1 MNRYYQYGEMKLRW
15 RSQQQQRQRQRYTD
29 DDNNR
34 RDDDVYTYAR
44 TGVIAVEIMMH
55 AKNDRDYVEIRLSI
69 KFLMLVFFSQWDEMC
84 YKRNG
89 YTQDQLTAL
98 FECRAKVYITVLYS
112 HF

>member
-15 RSQQQQRQRQRYTD
+15 RSQQQQQRHTD

-44 TGVIAVEIMMH
+44 AGVIAVEIMMH
-55 AKNDRDYVEIRLSI
+55 AKNDRDYVEIRLAI

-89 YTQDQLTAL
+89 
-98 FECRAKVYITVLYS
+98 
-112 HF
+112 